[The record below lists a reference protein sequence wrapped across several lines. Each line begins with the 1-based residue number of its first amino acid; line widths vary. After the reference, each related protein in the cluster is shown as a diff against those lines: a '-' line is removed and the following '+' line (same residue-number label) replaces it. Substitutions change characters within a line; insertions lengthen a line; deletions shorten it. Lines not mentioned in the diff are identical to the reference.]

1 MNYVE
6 LINDFK
12 MKIFLITLLLGFTLS
27 IRSQDK
33 IITLRGDTII
43 ANVTKVS
50 DKEIEY
56 SYDGESVTNT
66 TLVTHISQIT
76 FKSGRIQKFKQKIEI
91 PDISGKD
98 DWEKVIITYDENDL
112 VGLTKVKEISA
123 QTSGGLIGRQKPDAV
138 LKKLKIAAAKM
149 KCGVILMHGQPTY
162 DFLRGYLATGAAY
175 KK

>member
-50 DKEIEY
+50 DK
-56 SYDGESVTNT
+56 
-66 TLVTHISQIT
+66 
-76 FKSGRIQKFKQKIEI
+76 
-91 PDISGKD
+91 
-98 DWEKVIITYDENDL
+98 
-112 VGLTKVKEISA
+112 
-123 QTSGGLIGRQKPDAV
+123 
-138 LKKLKIAAAKM
+138 
-149 KCGVILMHGQPTY
+149 
-162 DFLRGYLATGAAY
+162 
-175 KK
+175 